1 MTSPRYDPKEN
12 VSRHA
17 ATSADDCL
25 DMEDKYG
32 WNLKRVEDL
41 PETTNQVFEV
51 DCVFKGK
58 TEFPTSYHDT
68 DREDD

>member
-1 MTSPRYDPKEN
+1 
-12 VSRHA
+12 
-17 ATSADDCL
+17 
-25 DMEDKYG
+25 MEDKYG